1 MKLNGRF
8 TEEFQTC
15 LLQDRRL
22 YCTVHAG
29 TYIQYYMYGCGTIFK
44 SPLGGLVLSAFF
56 IQYNGDPKRKNC
68 PAHRHSVQW
77 PLCENCELLTF
88 LYNPT
93 DCRES

>member
-44 SPLGGLVLSAFF
+44 SPLVGLVCLF
-56 IQYNGDPKRKNC
+56 
-68 PAHRHSVQW
+68 HTVQW
-77 PLCENCELLTF
+77 
-88 LYNPT
+88 
-93 DCRES
+93 